1 MAKKLIWTDLYNKSL
16 EDIFTCSRDIY
27 SKSILIKL
35 KDAIMHYEKLLTHN
49 PMMGSLEE
57 SLQGM
62 DYDYRRI
69 IIKPYFKIIYRFDN
83 DAIYFIKIWDTRR
96 DPSILTKELK

>member
-1 MAKKLIWTDLYNKSL
+1 MAKRLIWTDFYNKSL

-27 SKSILIKL
+27 SKSILVKL
-35 KDAIMHYEKLLTHN
+35 KGTIMHYEKLLVDN

-62 DYDYRRI
+62 DYDYRKI
-69 IIKPYFKIIYRFDN
+69 VIKPYFKIIYTVSDN
-83 DAIYFIKIWDTRR
+83 AIYLIDIWDTRR
-96 DPSILTKELK
+96 DPSLLTKDFK